1 MNETYIT
8 ISNKEI
14 VNKRQL
20 RKAFDELPDGRYL
33 VKIERKNKRTSPQ
46 NRYLHLMFYMICAG
60 FREIGYNEVKDAE
73 MAKEIMKRMFLT
85 RTIENGTGGRI
96 EVVLRTRD
104 LTKEQMSEFIEDC
117 IQFSAENLG
126 ITIPAPEQ
134 QINIWEAEY
143 DHDVNAIL
151 VR

>member
-1 MNETYIT
+1 MNELYVT
-8 ISNKEI
+8 INEGGI
-14 VNKRQL
+14 VNKRQV
-20 RKAFDELPDGRYL
+20 KEAFNLPVGRYL
-33 VKIERKNKRTSPQ
+33 VKIEKKNKRTSPQ

-85 RTIENGTGGRI
+85 RTIENGTGGSI

-117 IQFSAENLG
+117 IHFSAENLM
-126 ITIPAPEQ
+126 ITIPPPER
-134 QINIWEAEY
+134 QISIWEAEF
-143 DHDVNAIL
+143 DHDLNAIL